1 MSTQPKSKFFA
12 VNLNTVL
19 TGVVTAI
26 LIAVLSNGYTINKSI
41 IELSFKSDE
50 MSKKMQDI
58 IPRAELETRFKV
70 LESQVLE
77 VKVRMQAVELE
88 IMKLRESRHWKE
100 RLWQ

>member
-88 IMKLRESRHWKE
+88 IMKLREKR
-100 RLWQ
+100 

>member
-88 IMKLRESRHWKE
+88 IWN
-100 RLWQ
+100 

>member
-1 MSTQPKSKFFA
+1 MSIQPKSKFFA

-88 IMKLRESRHWKE
+88 IMKLRESRH
-100 RLWQ
+100 

>member
-88 IMKLRESRHWKE
+88 IMKLRESRH
-100 RLWQ
+100 